1 MDSSVSPSSDGP
13 SSDAPTAG
21 LHHVTAICSDAQRT
35 VDFYVRVLGLR
46 FLKRTVNFD
55 DPSTYHLYFGDYV
68 GHPGTALTF
77 FAWKNL
83 PPGKPGAGQA
93 VRVAFKVPEG
103 SLEDWHER
111 LAAGEW
117 RGRFSDWDA
126 ELSEPEER
134 FGRRML
140 RFRDPDGLG
149 LALVER
155 EEVAEDLQWAEGPVP
170 AGSEGMAIAGFHG
183 VTLAETELEP
193 AAGVLVDV
201 LGFRKVAEEDE
212 HVLYAARA
220 PEGWGEPGR
229 PGRDPA
235 GDGGPPRDTAVRL
248 GPRDTVVEVEAA
260 PESAAGR
267 VAQGSIHHVA
277 YRAASDDHQDSLR
290 EGARGA
296 GLGPTPVI
304 DRYYFRSVYFR
315 EPGGVLFEVATDD
328 PGFTRDQDPSELGEG
343 LTLPPWLE
351 PRREM
356 IEAHLDPVE
365 PPSEEAVK
373 AGAGEAVAGTEKGT
387 DEGAG
392 RADGGTDTGEV
403 EEVRS

>member
-1 MDSSVSPSSDGP
+1 MDPSAPPSSG
-13 SSDAPTAG
+13 SPTAG

-77 FAWKNL
+77 FAWKSL
-83 PPGKPGAGQA
+83 PQGRPGAGQA
-93 VRVAFKVPEG
+93 VRVGFKVPEG
-103 SLEDWHER
+103 SIDEWHER
-111 LAAGEW
+111 LGRGEW
-117 RGRFSDWDA
+117 KERFPDWEAD
-126 ELSEPEER
+126 LSEPEER

-155 EEVAEDLQWAEGPVP
+155 EEVAEELQWADGPVT
-170 AGSEGMAIAGFHG
+170 AGSDGMAIAGFHG

-193 AAGVLVDV
+193 TAGALVDV
-201 LGFRKVAEEDE
+201 LGFRRAAEEDE
-212 HVLYAARA
+212 HVLFVARA

-229 PGRDPA
+229 QDPA
-235 GDGGPPRDTAVRL
+235 ATESGGSEEARPEGPRGDGGAPGEGRVRL
-248 GPRDTVVEVEAA
+248 GARDTVVEVEAT
-260 PESAAGR
+260 PQSAAGR
-267 VAQGSIHHVA
+267 VAKGSIHHVA
-277 YRAASDDHQDSLR
+277 YRAAGDDHQDSLR

-328 PGFTRDQDPSELGEG
+328 PGFARDQDPSELGKG

-356 IEAHLDPVE
+356 IEAHLDSVAPPDEAALETGSAQADVE
-365 PPSEEAVK
+365 SEVPS
-373 AGAGEAVAGTEKGT
+373 
-387 DEGAG
+387 
-392 RADGGTDTGEV
+392 
-403 EEVRS
+403 